1 MEESGV
7 APFDVTSWFG
17 LVAPKGTP
25 QAVLDKVNQVVNAAF
40 DKPEVKQAYA
50 KLGAIAEK
58 NSPQDFNRFI
68 LGEVNSWA
76 PVVKASGAQVD

>member
-7 APFDVTSWFG
+7 SPFDVTSWFG

-25 QAVLDKVNQVVNAAF
+25 KAVQDRINQVVNAAF
-40 DKPEVKQAYA
+40 DKPEIKQAYA

-58 NSPQDFNRFI
+58 NSPQDFSRFI
-68 LGEVNSWA
+68 HDEVNSWA